1 MFVTRRLALVVVAIA
16 ALTSARPTPLAAQNS
31 VAPEPPTLARGASG
45 VASMRAHRKEGAII
59 LDGRLDDA
67 AWQRAEASRN
77 FTQSWPNP
85 GQPGTDPTEVRV
97 VYDDEAIYVGV
108 RAFDARPDSIA
119 AQLARRDVSGIYSD
133 WIHVIIDSYY
143 DRRTA
148 YRFTVNPKGVMK
160 DVANSNDNN
169 EDANWDAVWDVA
181 TRIDSAGWV
190 AEYRIPLSQLRFGN
204 VPAGQERTWG
214 WQVMRDVAR
223 RNERVAFSPWT
234 PDGRGFV
241 SRFGD
246 LTGIVNIPQPQ
257 RLEVAPYASAKVTRA
272 PAPSVAPGDAA
283 NPFYRKTDATPNAGA
298 DVRYGLPGG
307 LTLTGTINPDFGQ
320 VEVDPAVVNLSAF
333 ESFFPEKRPFFL
345 EGADV
350 FNFGQLRRHNDYGGM
365 TFFYTRRVGRSPSRI
380 PSGGDARYVDM
391 PEQTTIAGAAKV
403 TGRVGPWTVGI
414 LNALTNE
421 ERAQV
426 AGGDGIVDS
435 STAVEPMTN
444 FFAGR
449 VRRDFRRGNTVIGGM
464 LTTVNRQ
471 QSPLFNGFLS
481 GGAGYGG
488 LDFDHRWNGGRYSVS
503 GYSVGTRVNG
513 TPAMITALQRAP
525 ARYYQRPDG
534 ASFDVDPTR
543 TSLTGYSNALAFSK
557 SGSWFGSIVAKEVSP
572 GYEINDIG
580 FHGRVDYRAVSPFWG
595 YQKNS
600 KQRYTQNWFAGAW
613 SNHAWNFDGTSIFQS
628 LGGSTN
634 ATFNNMWSAG
644 VGGNY
649 ALPYDND
656 RLLRGGP
663 VARQPEQRSVNFWMN
678 TDTRRRVW
686 FNPFGYYARF
696 RGDDSWNANGGLYM
710 ETRPRSNVQ
719 VSVGPNYG
727 RYFTTAQYVRG
738 VDDATASATYGR
750 RYVFANLMQ
759 NTLSFDTRINW
770 TLTPR
775 LSLQSYVQPFVAVG
789 KYEAFKEFT
798 TPREYAFA
806 VYGTDRGTITPNA
819 AADGRVVDYT
829 VDPDGAGA
837 AAPFTIG
844 NPNFNVHSL
853 RGNAVL
859 RWEYRPGSA
868 LFFVWQQQRSGSE
881 SAFDLDAGRDVGAIF
896 RERPTNIFLVKA
908 AYWLSR

>member
-1 MFVTRRLALVVVAIA
+1 MIVIRRGVPMLAAVAVASALQAA
-16 ALTSARPTPLAAQNS
+16 ALSAQNS
-31 VAPEPPTLARGASG
+31 VPDTPAALTRPAPPAVPG
-45 VASMRAHRKEGAII
+45 MRAFRKEGAIA

-97 VYDDEAIYVGV
+97 LYDDEAIYVAV
-108 RAFDARPDSIA
+108 RAFDSRPDSIA

-160 DVANSNDNN
+160 DVANSNDNS

-204 VPAGQERTWG
+204 MPAGQERTWG

-223 RNERVAFSPWT
+223 RNERVAFAPWT

-246 LTGIVNIPQPQ
+246 LSGLVNLPQPQ
-257 RLEVAPYASAKVTRA
+257 RLEVLPYASAKVTRA
-272 PAPSVAPGDAA
+272 PGRAD
-283 NPFYRKTDATPNAGA
+283 NPFYQKTDTRPNAGA
-298 DVRYGLPGG
+298 DLRYGLPAG
-307 LTLTGTINPDFGQ
+307 LTLTATINPDFGQ

-350 FNFGQLRRHNDYGGM
+350 FSFGQLRRNNDYGGM
-365 TFFYTRRVGRSPSRI
+365 TFFYTRRVGRPPTRSV
-380 PSGGDARYVDM
+380 SGTDIEFVDM
-391 PEQTTIAGAAKV
+391 PEQTTIAGAAKI
-403 TGRVGPWTVGI
+403 TGRVGPWTIGVM
-414 LNALTNE
+414 NALTNE
-421 ERAQV
+421 ERARV
-426 AGGDGIVDS
+426 AGPDGLVDS
-435 STAVEPMTN
+435 ATAVEPMTN

-449 VRRDFRRGNTVIGGM
+449 VRRDFRRGSTVVGGM
-464 LTTVNRQ
+464 LTAVNRQ
-471 QSPLFNGFLS
+471 QSPLFDGYLS
-481 GGAGYGG
+481 HGAGYGG
-488 LDFDHRWNGGRYSVS
+488 VDFEHRWNRGVYTLS
-503 GYSVGTRVNG
+503 GYSVATRVNG
-513 TPAMITALQRAP
+513 TRAMITALQRAP

-534 ASFDVDPTR
+534 ESFDVNPTR
-543 TSLTGYSNALAFSK
+543 TSLTGHSNALAISK
-557 SGSWFGSIVAKEVSP
+557 SGEWFGSLVVKEVSP
-572 GYEINDIG
+572 GYEINDVG

-595 YQKNS
+595 YQKNA

-613 SNHAWNFDGTSIFQS
+613 SNHTWNHDGTSIFQS
-628 LGGSTN
+628 LGGQTS
-634 ATFNNMWSAG
+634 ATFNNMWS
-644 VGGNY
+644 GGIGANWGLEY
-649 ALPYDND
+649 YND

-663 VARQPEQRSVNFWMN
+663 LALQPAQRNVNFWAN

-686 FNPFGYYARF
+686 FNPYGNYSWYD
-696 RGDDSWNANGGLYM
+696 GDASWNANGGVYM

-719 VSVGPNYG
+719 VTVGPNVYKQ
-727 RYFTTAQYVRG
+727 FTTAQYVRG
-738 VDDATASATYGR
+738 IDDATVPASMGAR
-750 RYVFANLMQ
+750 RYVFANLHQ
-759 NTLSFDTRINW
+759 NTISLDTRVNW

-775 LSLQSYVQPFVAVG
+775 LSLQSYIQPFVAVG
-789 KYEAFKEFT
+789 RYEAFKEFT
-798 TPREYAFA
+798 TPRKYDFA
-806 VYGTDRGTITPNA
+806 VYGADRGTITPNTNA
-819 AADGRVVDYT
+819 EGQVVSYT
-829 VDPDGAGA
+829 IDPDDAGA
-837 AAPFTIG
+837 AAAFTLN
-844 NPNFNVHSL
+844 NPNFNSHSL

-881 SAFDLDAGRDVGAIF
+881 AAYELDAGRDVGAIF

>member
-1 MFVTRRLALVVVAIA
+1 MSVIRRSAQAAAVLGALSLFSESTLGAQNAVQ
-16 ALTSARPTPLAAQNS
+16 PTPPRLRDGTSSQA
-31 VAPEPPTLARGASG
+31 T
-45 VASMRAHRKEGAII
+45 MRAARRDGDIT
-59 LDGRLDDA
+59 LDGRLDEA
-67 AWQRAEASRN
+67 AWLKAEASRN

-85 GQPGTDPTEVRV
+85 GKPGTDPTEVRV
-97 VYDDEAIYVGV
+97 VYDDHAIYVGV
-108 RAFDARPDSIA
+108 RAFDSRPDSIA

-169 EDANWDAVWDVA
+169 EDANWDAVWEVA

-204 VPAGQERTWG
+204 VPAGQERVWG

-223 RNERVAFSPWT
+223 KNERVAFSPWT
-234 PDGRGFV
+234 PDGSGFV

-246 LTGIVNIPQPQ
+246 LTGLYDLPQPQ
-257 RLEVAPYASAKVTRA
+257 RLEVLPYASAKVTRA
-272 PAPSVAPGDAA
+272 PGNAA
-283 NPFYRKTDATPNAGA
+283 NPFYRKTDTRPNVGA
-298 DVRYGLPGG
+298 DVRYGLPKG
-307 LTLTGTINPDFGQ
+307 LTLTATINPDFGQ

-333 ESFFPEKRPFFL
+333 ETFFPEKRPFFL

-350 FNFGQLRRHNDYGGM
+350 FNFGQLRRNNDYGGM
-365 TFFYTRRVGRSPSRI
+365 TFFYTRRVGRSPTRF
-380 PSGGDARYVDM
+380 PGGADVAYVDM
-391 PEQTTIAGAAKV
+391 PENTTIAGAAKV
-403 TGRVGPWTVGI
+403 TGRVGPWTVGV

-426 AGGDGIVDS
+426 AGSDGVVDS

-449 VRRDFRRGNTVIGGM
+449 VRRDFRRGQTVVGGM
-464 LTTVNRQ
+464 LTAVNRQ
-471 QSPLFNGFLS
+471 QSPLFDGYLS
-481 GGAGYGG
+481 SGAGYGG
-488 LDFDHRWNGGRYSVS
+488 IDFEHRFRNRRYVVS
-503 GYSVGTRVNG
+503 GYSVQTRVNG
-513 TPAMITALQRAP
+513 TRGMITALQRAP

-534 ASFDVDPTR
+534 ESFDVDSSR
-543 TSLTGYSNALAFSK
+543 TSLTGYSNALAFQK
-557 SGSWFGSIVAKEVSP
+557 NGDWFGSLVVKEVSP

-580 FHGRVDYRAVSPFWG
+580 FHGRVDYRSVSPFWG

-600 KQRYTQNWFAGAW
+600 RTRWAQNYFGGVW
-613 SNHAWNFDGTSIFQS
+613 SNHTWNFDGTSIFQS
-628 LGGSTN
+628 LGGSTS

-644 VGGNY
+644 LSGNWGLAY
-649 ALPYDND
+649 FND

-663 VARQPEQRSVNFWMN
+663 VALQPAQRSVNLWFN
-678 TDTRRRVW
+678 TDSRRKVW
-686 FNPFGYYARF
+686 FNPFVNYARYAN
-696 RGDDSWNANGGLYM
+696 DDSWNASGGVYM
-710 ETRPRSNVQ
+710 ETRPRTNVQ
-719 VSVGPNYG
+719 VTVGPNY
-727 RYFTTAQYVRG
+727 FTQFSTAQYVRG
-738 VDDATASATYGR
+738 VDDATATSTYGR
-750 RYVFANLMQ
+750 RYVFGNLHQ
-759 NTLSFDTRINW
+759 KTLSFDTRVNW
-770 TLTPR
+770 TLTPK

-789 KYEAFKEFT
+789 RYESFKEFT
-798 TPREYAFA
+798 TPRRYDFA
-806 VYGTDRGTITPNA
+806 MYGQDRGTIAPNTNA
-819 AADGRVVDYT
+819 EGAVTSYT
-829 VDPDGAGA
+829 VDPDGAGPA
-837 AAPFTIG
+837 ATFTVS

-881 SAFDLDAGRDVGAIF
+881 SEFSLDASRDVGAIF

>member
-1 MFVTRRLALVVVAIA
+1 MSVKMRIASTVAAVLTVGVVN
-16 ALTSARPTPLAAQNS
+16 STPAGAQNS
-31 VAPEPPTLARGASG
+31 VNPAAGALSNARGAET
-45 VASMRAHRKEGAII
+45 VSMRAFRKEGDIA

-67 AWQRAEASRN
+67 PWQRAVAFGN
-77 FTQSWPNP
+77 FVQSWPNP
-85 GQPGTDPTEVRV
+85 GTPGTERTEVRV

-108 RAFDARPDSIA
+108 RAFDSRPDSIA
-119 AQLARRDVSGIYSD
+119 AQLARRDASGIYSD
-133 WIHVIIDSYY
+133 WIHVIIDSYH

-148 YRFTVNPKGVMK
+148 FRFTVNPKGVQK
-160 DVANSNDNN
+160 DVYNSNDNS

-181 TRIDSAGWV
+181 TRVDSAGWV

-204 VPAGQERTWG
+204 APKGEPRTWG

-223 RNERVAFSPWT
+223 KNERVAFAPWT

-246 LTGIVNIPQPQ
+246 LTGIVDIPQPQ
-257 RLEVAPYASAKVTRA
+257 RLEVLPYASAKITRA
-272 PAPSVAPGDAA
+272 PGDRD
-283 NPFYRKTDATPNAGA
+283 NPFYRQTDTRPNAGA

-307 LTLTGTINPDFGQ
+307 LTLTATINPDFGQ

-350 FNFGQLRRHNDYGGM
+350 FSFGNLRRHNDYGGM
-365 TFFYTRRVGRSPSRI
+365 TFFYTRRVGRSPTRY
-380 PSGGDARYVDM
+380 PSGGDIAYVDM

-421 ERAQV
+421 ERARV
-426 AGGDGIVDS
+426 AGLDGIVDS

-449 VRRDFRRGNTVIGGM
+449 VRRDFRRGNTVVGGM
-464 LTTVNRQ
+464 LTAVNRQ
-471 QSPLFNGFLS
+471 QSPLFS
-481 GGAGYGG
+481 DMMSHGAGYGG
-488 LDFDHRWNGGRYSVS
+488 LDFEHRWGRGVYTLS
-503 GYSVGTRVNG
+503 GYTVATRVNG
-513 TPAMITALQRAP
+513 TKPLITALQRAP

-534 ASFDVDPTR
+534 ESFDVNPN
-543 TSLTGYSNALAFSK
+543 LNALGGYSNALAFSK
-557 SGSWFGSIVAKEVSP
+557 SGDIFGSIVAKEVSP

-580 FHGRVDYRAVSPFWG
+580 FHGRVDYRAVSPFLG
-595 YQKNS
+595 YQSNK
-600 KQRYTQNWFAGAW
+600 KEKYTQNYFAGMW

-628 LGGSTN
+628 LGGQTS

-644 VGGNY
+644 LGANWGLEY
-649 ALPYDND
+649 YND

-663 VARQPEQRSVNFWMN
+663 VARQPAQRSVNLWGT
-678 TDTRRRVW
+678 TDTRRKVW
-686 FNPFGYYARF
+686 FNPSAFYARYA
-696 RGDDSWNANGGLYM
+696 GDDSWNASGSLYM

-719 VSVGPNYG
+719 VTVGPS
-727 RYFTTAQYVRG
+727 YFKQFSTAQYVRG
-738 VDDATASATYGR
+738 VDDATVPAAMGAR
-750 RYVFANLMQ
+750 RYVFANLNQ
-759 NTLSFDTRINW
+759 ATLSFDTRINW
-770 TLTPR
+770 TLTPK
-775 LSLQSYVQPFVAVG
+775 LSLQSYIQPFVAVG
-789 KYEAFKEFT
+789 KYQEFKEFT

-806 VYGTDRGTITPNA
+806 RYGVDQGTIAPNTNA
-819 AADGRVVDYT
+819 AGRVTSYT
-829 VDPDGAGA
+829 VDPDGAGPA
-837 AAPFTIG
+837 EAFNVN

-881 SAFDLDAGRDVGAIF
+881 AAYDLDAGRDVGAIF